1 MKSKRTVS
9 AAGECYALPFMV
21 KNNCVVD
28 ANNQKVA
35 EVGTASSARW
45 LAQVLNEHFYINDN
59 WDVVPKTRSLE
70 YGDIEL

>member
-9 AAGECYALPFMV
+9 VAGECYALPFMV

-28 ANNQKVA
+28 ANDQKVA

-45 LAQVLNEHFYINDN
+45 LAQVLNEHFYMD
-59 WDVVPKTRSLE
+59 DE
-70 YGDIEL
+70 A